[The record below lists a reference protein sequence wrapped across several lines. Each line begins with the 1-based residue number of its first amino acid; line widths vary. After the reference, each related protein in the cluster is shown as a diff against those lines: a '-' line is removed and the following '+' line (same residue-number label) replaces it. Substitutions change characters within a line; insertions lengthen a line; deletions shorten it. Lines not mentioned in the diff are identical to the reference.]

1 MAERRP
7 EPYSAAVDGAGRAVV
22 TIRPPR
28 LQRWVVS
35 QVSME
40 MASAPVGSTCAL
52 RLNGRMVT
60 PLISTGD
67 VASGEPYTTVYP
79 TDSLTVEWAGCTPG
93 DVGSVLMFY
102 TEERAS

>member
-7 EPYSAAVDGAGRAVV
+7 EAYSAVVTGAGRAVV

-28 LQRWVVS
+28 LQRWIVS
-35 QVSME
+35 QVSVE
-40 MASAPVGSTCAL
+40 MPTGPVGSTCAL

-79 TDSLTVEWAGCTPG
+79 TDQLTVEWDGCTPG
-93 DVGSVLMFY
+93 DVGTVLMFY
-102 TEERAS
+102 TEEKTA